1 MRFFAQ
7 TPSSALWNASSR
19 NADPKFTHTAPPFAA
34 TAFNMASVMLRG
46 MLVSARDDEC
56 VASTGFVLARIASQ
70 NVGSETCDTS
80 TITPSRFISL
90 TTSAP
95 KGVRPRMSP
104 ASPARAADVVAVDQ
118 VSVM

>member
-1 MRFFAQ
+1 MRFFAH

-19 NADPKFTHTAPPFAA
+19 NADPKFTHTAPPLAA
-34 TAFNMASVMLRG
+34 TAFNIASVMLRG

-56 VASTGFVLARIASQ
+56 VASTGFVVARIASQ
-70 NVGSETCDTS
+70 NVGSETCETS
-80 TITPSRFISL
+80 TITPRRFISF

-104 ASPARAADVVAVDQ
+104 ASPHEPPMSLLLIQ
-118 VSVM
+118 VSVR